1 VYQGWISGLGGVS
14 VNPLFPLR
22 PTWVEINLDH
32 IRHNLEQFQ
41 RHLGPQVQIMVVVKA
56 DGYGHGAVEVA
67 RAALSA
73 GASSLAVAMPDEG
86 IELRRAGIE
95 APVLLLGY
103 TEPDHAPL
111 LRKYRL
117 TPVLYQL
124 ETARAISGW
133 FGERGEILPV
143 HVKVDTGMSRVGVP
157 PGEAA
162 EFISALSGLPGLRLE
177 GILTHFAAAD
187 EKDSAYTE
195 MQTEMFE
202 GILAA
207 CRARGIEI
215 PLVHAANSA
224 AALQHP
230 HSRYNLIRLG
240 ISLYGGYP
248 SPLFDSDPLRLRPAL
263 AFKSKII
270 FLKTVPPGTSVSYGC
285 TYRTAKESLIAT
297 VPAGYADGYHRALS
311 NTGEVLVRGRRAP
324 VVGRICMDQF
334 MADVSGVPGA
344 AEGDEVVLYG
354 CQGDERISVDE
365 VAEKLGTINYE
376 VLCSV
381 GKRVP
386 RLFLTQGRVVRAR
399 DLLGEKNFT

>member
-1 VYQGWISGLGGVS
+1 VK
-14 VNPLFPLR
+14 PLFPLR

-32 IRHNLEQFQ
+32 IRHNLKQFQ
-41 RHLGPQVQIMVVVKA
+41 RHIGPQVQIMAVVKA

-67 RAALSA
+67 RAAISA

-86 IELRRAGIE
+86 IELRRAGLE

-103 TEPDHAPL
+103 TDPEHAPL
-111 LRKYRL
+111 LHKYRL
-117 TPVLYQL
+117 TPVLYHL
-124 ETARAISGW
+124 EAARALSGW
-133 FGERGEILPV
+133 FDGRGEILPV
-143 HVKVDTGMSRVGVP
+143 QVKVDTGMSRVGVAA
-157 PGEAA
+157 GEAA
-162 EFISALSGLPGLRLE
+162 EFIALLSGLPGLRLE
-177 GILTHFAAAD
+177 GVLTHFAAAD
-187 EKDSAYTE
+187 EEDPAFTE
-195 MQTEMFE
+195 AQIEKFE
-202 GILAA
+202 AILAA

-230 HSRYNLIRLG
+230 LSRYNVIRLG
-240 ISLYGGYP
+240 ISLYGCYP
-248 SPLFDSDPLRLRPAL
+248 SPHFDGDPLQLRPAL
-263 AFKSKII
+263 EFKSKII
-270 FLKTVPPGTSVSYGC
+270 LCKTLPPGTGVSYGC
-285 TYRTAKESLIAT
+285 TYRTGKQSRIAT
-297 VPAGYADGYHRALS
+297 VPVGYADGYHRLLS
-311 NTGEVLVRGRRAP
+311 NSGEVLVRGRRVP

-334 MADVSGVPGA
+334 MADVSDVPEA

-354 CQGDERISVDE
+354 RQGDEEISVDQ

-386 RLFLTQGRVVRAR
+386 RLYLTRGRVVTAR